1 MPTMAEVARRAGV
14 SVSTVSHVINHTR
27 FVSPEKARLIND
39 AIAAMGYQPNELARS
54 LKVASTNSV
63 GLAISAISNPY
74 FTDIICAVEAECAR
88 LGLMVFLSD
97 TQEDPDRELSV
108 VRAFHQRRVDGVILA
123 PSGSPQRAID
133 YLAEKKLPCV
143 LIDRFADQ
151 RFDQIGVENETA
163 MRALIDHV
171 ASFGHKRIGYIA
183 GQPGLA
189 TTRERIEA
197 FRASLVAN
205 GLECLPHYVSPEN
218 VDTASATAST
228 HAILSLPSSPTAL
241 VTGNNMT
248 TIGAVRAIRERGLSI
263 PGDLSLAGFD
273 DFEWADCF
281 EPRLTLVA
289 QPCTEIG
296 RQAATLLCA
305 RIASSGL
312 EPQAVRLQAMLQ
324 VRQSCAGPVPMR
336 SAPVRSAPVRSAPV
350 RSI

>member
-14 SVSTVSHVINHTR
+14 SVSTVSHVINRTR

-39 AIAAMGYQPNELARS
+39 AIATMGYQPNELARS

-143 LIDRFADQ
+143 LIDRFADD
-151 RFDQIGVENETA
+151 RFDQIGVENQSS

-197 FRASLVAN
+197 FQASLAAN
-205 GLECLPHYVSPEN
+205 GLAVPPHYLSPEN

-228 HAILSLPSSPTAL
+228 HAILSLPSPPTAL

-248 TIGAVRAIRERGLSI
+248 TIGAVRAIREKSLSI
-263 PGDLSLAGFD
+263 PGDVSLVGFD

-296 RQAATLLCA
+296 RQAAALLCA
-305 RIASSGL
+305 RIASSHL
-312 EPQAVRLQAMLQ
+312 EPQAVRLQATLQ
-324 VRQSCAGPVPMR
+324 RRESCGRPAPMR
-336 SAPVRSAPVRSAPV
+336 SV
-350 RSI
+350 

>member
-14 SVSTVSHVINHTR
+14 SISTVSHVVNRTR
-27 FVSPEKARLIND
+27 FVSPEKAQLIND

-97 TQEDPDRELSV
+97 TQEDPDRELQV

-133 YLAEKKLPCV
+133 YLADKKLPCV
-143 LIDRFADQ
+143 LIDRFADD

-163 MRALIDHV
+163 MHALIDHV

-197 FRASLVAN
+197 FRASLAAN
-205 GLECLPHYVSPEN
+205 GLECLPRYVSAEN

-228 HAILSLPSSPTAL
+228 HAILSLPEPPTAL

-248 TIGAVRAIRERGLSI
+248 TIGAVRAIREKGLSI
-263 PGDLSLAGFD
+263 PGDLSIVGFD

-281 EPRLTLVA
+281 EPRLTLVE

-296 RQAATLLCA
+296 RQAAALLSE
-305 RIASSGL
+305 RIASSHAA
-312 EPQAVRLQAMLQ
+312 PRAVRLQAKLQ
-324 VRQSCAGPVPMR
+324 ARESCATPAPAR
-336 SAPVRSAPVRSAPV
+336 SR
-350 RSI
+350 

>member
-14 SVSTVSHVINHTR
+14 SVSTVSHVVNNTR
-27 FVSPEKARLIND
+27 FVSLEKARLIND

-54 LKVASTNSV
+54 LKASTTNSV

-97 TQEDPDRELSV
+97 TQEDPDRELQV

-133 YLAEKKLPCV
+133 YLADKKMPCV

-151 RFDQIGVENETA
+151 RFDQIGVENETS

-183 GQPGLA
+183 GQPGLT

-197 FRASLVAN
+197 FQASLAAN
-205 GLECLPHYVSPEN
+205 GLESVPRYLSAEN
-218 VDTASATAST
+218 VDTAAATAST
-228 HAILSLPSSPTAL
+228 HAILSLPSPPTAL

-248 TIGAVRAIRERGLSI
+248 TIGAVRAIREKGLTI

-296 RQAATLLCA
+296 RQAAALLSA
-305 RIASSGL
+305 RIAATGSAPRS
-312 EPQAVRLQAMLQ
+312 VRLQATL
-324 VRQSCAGPVPMR
+324 RARASCGRPTHTR
-336 SAPVRSAPVRSAPV
+336 LT
-350 RSI
+350 

>member
-1 MPTMAEVARRAGV
+1 MAEVARRAGV

-197 FRASLVAN
+197 FRASLTAN

-312 EPQAVRLQAMLQ
+312 EPQAVRLQATLQ
-324 VRQSCAGPVPMR
+324 VRQSCAGP
-336 SAPVRSAPVRSAPV
+336 APIMSAPVRSAPV

>member
-14 SVSTVSHVINHTR
+14 SVSTVSHVINRTR
-27 FVSPEKARLIND
+27 FVSPEKAQLIND

-97 TQEDPDRELSV
+97 TQEDPDRELQV

-143 LIDRFADQ
+143 LIDRFADD
-151 RFDQIGVENETA
+151 RFDQIGIENDTA

-171 ASFGHKRIGYIA
+171 ASFGHRRIGYIA

-197 FRASLVAN
+197 FQASLAAN
-205 GLECLPHYVSPEN
+205 GLECFEHYVSPEN

-228 HAILSLPSSPTAL
+228 HAILSLPEPPTAL

-248 TIGAVRAIRERGLSI
+248 TIGAVRAVREKGLSI
-263 PGDLSLAGFD
+263 PGDLSLVGFD

-281 EPRLTLVA
+281 EPRLTLVE
-289 QPCTEIG
+289 QPCTDIG
-296 RQAATLLCA
+296 RQAAALLSA
-305 RIASSGL
+305 RIASSDA
-312 EPQAVRLQAMLQ
+312 PPRAVRLQATLQ
-324 VRQSCAGPVPMR
+324 TRESCAKPARPV
-336 SAPVRSAPVRSAPV
+336 
-350 RSI
+350 

>member
-197 FRASLVAN
+197 FRASLTAN

-312 EPQAVRLQAMLQ
+312 EPQAVRLQATLQ
-324 VRQSCAGPVPMR
+324 VRQSCAGPTPIMSAPMR
-336 SAPVRSAPVRSAPV
+336 SAPA

>member
-14 SVSTVSHVINHTR
+14 SVSTVSHVINRTR

-39 AIAAMGYQPNELARS
+39 AIATMGYQPNELARS

-143 LIDRFADQ
+143 LIDRFADD
-151 RFDQIGVENETA
+151 RFDQIGVENQSS

-197 FRASLVAN
+197 FQASLAAN
-205 GLECLPHYVSPEN
+205 GLAVPPHYLSPEN

-228 HAILSLPSSPTAL
+228 HAILSLPSPPTAL

-248 TIGAVRAIRERGLSI
+248 TIGAVRAIREKSLSI
-263 PGDLSLAGFD
+263 PGDVSLVGFD

-289 QPCTEIG
+289 QPCNEIG
-296 RQAATLLCA
+296 RQAAALLSE
-305 RIASSGL
+305 RIGSLNATPRS
-312 EPQAVRLQAMLQ
+312 VRLQATLCE
-324 VRQSCAGPVPMR
+324 RESCARP
-336 SAPVRSAPVRSAPV
+336 A
-350 RSI
+350 

>member
-312 EPQAVRLQAMLQ
+312 EPQAVRLQATLQ
-324 VRQSCAGPVPMR
+324 VRQSCAGPAPIM
-336 SAPVRSAPVRSAPV
+336 SAPVRSAPVM
-350 RSI
+350 SI

>member
-1 MPTMAEVARRAGV
+1 MAEVARRAGV
-14 SVSTVSHVINHTR
+14 SVSTVSHVINRTR

-39 AIAAMGYQPNELARS
+39 AIATMGYQPNELARS

-143 LIDRFADQ
+143 LIDRFADD
-151 RFDQIGVENETA
+151 RFDQIGVENQSS

-197 FRASLVAN
+197 FQASLAAN
-205 GLECLPHYVSPEN
+205 GLAVPPHYLSPEN

-228 HAILSLPSSPTAL
+228 HAILSLPSPPTAL

-248 TIGAVRAIRERGLSI
+248 TIGAVRAIREKSLSI
-263 PGDLSLAGFD
+263 PGDVSLVGFD

-296 RQAATLLCA
+296 RQAAALLCA
-305 RIASSGL
+305 RIASSHL
-312 EPQAVRLQAMLQ
+312 EPQAVRLQATLQ
-324 VRQSCAGPVPMR
+324 RRESCGRPAPMR
-336 SAPVRSAPVRSAPV
+336 S
-350 RSI
+350 I

>member
-1 MPTMAEVARRAGV
+1 
-14 SVSTVSHVINHTR
+14 
-27 FVSPEKARLIND
+27 
-39 AIAAMGYQPNELARS
+39 MGYQPNELARS

-97 TQEDPDRELSV
+97 TQEDPDRELQV
-108 VRAFHQRRVDGVILA
+108 VRAFNQRRVDGVILA
-123 PSGSPQRAID
+123 PSGSPERAIA
-133 YLAEKKLPCV
+133 YLADKKLPCV
-143 LIDRFADQ
+143 LIDRFADD

-171 ASFGHKRIGYIA
+171 ASFGHRRIGYIA

-189 TTRERIEA
+189 TTRERVDA
-197 FRASLVAN
+197 FHASLAAN
-205 GLECLPHYVSPEN
+205 GRECLPHYVSPEN

-228 HAILSLPSSPTAL
+228 HAILSLPAPPTAL

-248 TIGAVRAIRERGLSI
+248 TIGAVRAIREKGLSI
-263 PGDLSLAGFD
+263 PRDLSLVGFD

-281 EPRLTLVA
+281 EPRLTLVE

-296 RQAATLLCA
+296 RQAATLLSE
-305 RIASSGL
+305 RIASSHA
-312 EPQAVRLQAMLQ
+312 PPRAVRLKATLQA
-324 VRQSCAGPVPMR
+324 RESCARPVNR
-336 SAPVRSAPVRSAPV
+336 

>member
-14 SVSTVSHVINHTR
+14 SVSTVSHVINRTR

-39 AIAAMGYQPNELARS
+39 AIAAMGYQTNELARS

-123 PSGSPQRAID
+123 PSGAPQRAVD

-143 LIDRFADQ
+143 LIDRFADA
-151 RFDQIGVENETA
+151 RFDQIGVENQSS

-171 ASFGHKRIGYIA
+171 VSFGHKRIGYVA

-197 FRASLVAN
+197 FHSAVAGH
-205 GLECLPHYVSPEN
+205 GLALLPQHISPEN
-218 VDTASATAST
+218 IDTASATAAT
-228 HAILSLPSSPTAL
+228 HAILAQPSPPTAL
-241 VTGNNMT
+241 ITGNNMT

-263 PGDLSLAGFD
+263 PGDISLAGFD

-296 RQAATLLCA
+296 RQAASLLCA
-305 RIASSGL
+305 RIASAGL
-312 EPQAVRLQAMLQ
+312 EPQAVRLQAALQ
-324 VRQSCAGPVPMR
+324 VRESCARPASKR
-336 SAPVRSAPVRSAPV
+336 STTVRLAPVRLA
-350 RSI
+350 

>member
-14 SVSTVSHVINHTR
+14 SISTVSHVVNRTR
-27 FVSPEKARLIND
+27 FVSPEKAKLIND
-39 AIAAMGYQPNELARS
+39 AIAAMAYQPNELARS
-54 LKVASTNSV
+54 LKVSTTNSV

-97 TQEDPDRELSV
+97 TQDDPDREFSV

-123 PSGSPQRAID
+123 PSGAPQRAID
-133 YLAEKKLPCV
+133 YLAEKKVPCV
-143 LIDRFADQ
+143 LIDRFADE
-151 RFDQIGVENETA
+151 RFDQIGVENHSA

-171 ASFGHKRIGYIA
+171 ASFGHKRIGFVA

-189 TTRERIEA
+189 TTRERVEA
-197 FRASLVAN
+197 FRSALAAN
-205 GLECLPHYVSPEN
+205 GLDCLPRYLSVGN
-218 VDTASATAST
+218 VDTAAATAST
-228 HAILSLPSSPTAL
+228 HAILSLPSPPTAL

-248 TIGAVRAIRERGLSI
+248 TIGAVRAIREMGLAI

-289 QPCTEIG
+289 QPCAEIG
-296 RQAATLLCA
+296 RQAAALLSA
-305 RIASSGL
+305 RIASTAA
-312 EPQAVRLQAMLQ
+312 EPRAVRLHATLHA
-324 VRQSCAGPVPMR
+324 RASCGSPR
-336 SAPVRSAPVRSAPV
+336 
-350 RSI
+350 

>member
-197 FRASLVAN
+197 FRASLTAN

-312 EPQAVRLQAMLQ
+312 EPQAVRLQATLQ
-324 VRQSCAGPVPMR
+324 VRQSCAGP
-336 SAPVRSAPVRSAPV
+336 APIMSAPVRSAPV

>member
-14 SVSTVSHVINHTR
+14 SVSTVSHVVNRTR

-54 LKVASTNSV
+54 LKGASTRSV

-88 LGLMVFLSD
+88 LGLVVFLSD
-97 TQEDPDRELSV
+97 TQEDPERELAV
-108 VRAFHQRRVDGVILA
+108 VHAFHQRRVDGVILA
-123 PSGSPQRAID
+123 PSGSPERAIG

-143 LIDRFADQ
+143 LIDRFADD

-171 ASFGHKRIGYIA
+171 ASFGHRRIGYIA

-197 FRASLVAN
+197 FRASLQAN
-205 GLECLPHYVSPEN
+205 GLEWQPRYVSPEN

-228 HAILSLPSSPTAL
+228 HAILSQPEPPTAL

-248 TIGAVRAIRERGLSI
+248 TIGAVRAIREKGLSI
-263 PGDLSLAGFD
+263 PRDLSLVGFD

-281 EPRLTLVA
+281 EPRLTLLE

-296 RQAATLLCA
+296 RQAAALLSE
-305 RIASSGL
+305 RIAASDAA
-312 EPQAVRLQAMLQ
+312 PRAVRLSATLKT
-324 VRQSCAGPVPMR
+324 RQSCA
-336 SAPVRSAPVRSAPV
+336 APSQARPA
-350 RSI
+350 

>member
-205 GLECLPHYVSPEN
+205 GLECLPHYISPEN

-312 EPQAVRLQAMLQ
+312 EPQAVRLQATLQ
-324 VRQSCAGPVPMR
+324 VRQSCARPTPIM
-336 SAPVRSAPVRSAPV
+336 SAPVRSAPV

>member
-197 FRASLVAN
+197 FRASLTAN

-263 PGDLSLAGFD
+263 PGGLSLAGFD

-312 EPQAVRLQAMLQ
+312 EPQAVRLQATLQ
-324 VRQSCAGPVPMR
+324 VRQSCARP
-336 SAPVRSAPVRSAPV
+336 APIMSAPVRSAPV

>member
-1 MPTMAEVARRAGV
+1 MPTMAEVARCAGV
-14 SVSTVSHVINHTR
+14 SVSTVSHVVNRTR
-27 FVSPEKARLIND
+27 FVSPEKAKLIND

-97 TQEDPDRELSV
+97 TQEDPDRELQV

-133 YLAEKKLPCV
+133 YLADKKLPCV
-143 LIDRFADQ
+143 LIDRFADD

-163 MRALIDHV
+163 MHALIDHV

-197 FRASLVAN
+197 FRASLAAN
-205 GLECLPHYVSPEN
+205 GLECLPRYVSAEN

-228 HAILSLPSSPTAL
+228 HAILSLPEPPTAL

-248 TIGAVRAIRERGLSI
+248 TIGAVRAIREKGLSI
-263 PGDLSLAGFD
+263 PRDISLVGFD

-281 EPRLTLVA
+281 EPRLTLVE
-289 QPCTEIG
+289 QPCTDIG
-296 RQAATLLCA
+296 RQAAALLSE
-305 RIASSGL
+305 RIASSHAA
-312 EPQAVRLQAMLQ
+312 PRAVRLQARLQ
-324 VRQSCAGPVPMR
+324 ARESCARPAAMR
-336 SAPVRSAPVRSAPV
+336 PR
-350 RSI
+350 

>member
-14 SVSTVSHVINHTR
+14 SVSTVSHVINRTR
-27 FVSPEKARLIND
+27 FVSPEKALLIND

-123 PSGSPQRAID
+123 PSGAPQRAID

-143 LIDRFADQ
+143 LIDRFADE
-151 RFDQIGVENETA
+151 RFDQIGVENQSS

-197 FRASLVAN
+197 FRISLAAN
-205 GLECLPHYVSPEN
+205 GLALPPHYVSPEN
-218 VDTASATAST
+218 VDTVSATAST
-228 HAILSLPSSPTAL
+228 HAILSLPSPPTAL

-296 RQAATLLCA
+296 RQAAALLCA
-305 RIASSGL
+305 RIASTDL
-312 EPQAVRLQAMLQ
+312 EPQAVRLQAALQ
-324 VRQSCAGPVPMR
+324 VRESCARPAPMR
-336 SAPVRSAPVRSAPV
+336 ST
-350 RSI
+350 

>member
-14 SVSTVSHVINHTR
+14 SVSTVSHVVNRTR
-27 FVSPEKARLIND
+27 FVSPEKAKLIND
-39 AIAAMGYQPNELARS
+39 VIASMGYQPNELARS
-54 LKVASTNSV
+54 LKASTTNSV

-97 TQEDPDRELSV
+97 TQDDPDRELSV

-123 PSGSPQRAID
+123 PSGAPQRAID

-143 LIDRFADQ
+143 LIDRLADE
-151 RFDQIGVENETA
+151 RFDQIGVENHSA

-171 ASFGHKRIGYIA
+171 ASFGHKRIGFVA

-189 TTRERIEA
+189 TTRERVEA
-197 FRASLVAN
+197 FRSALAAN
-205 GLECLPHYVSPEN
+205 GLDCLPDYLSVGN

-228 HAILSLPSSPTAL
+228 RVILSLPSPPTAL

-248 TIGAVRAIRERGLSI
+248 TIGAVRAIREMGLAI

-289 QPCTEIG
+289 QPCAEIG
-296 RQAATLLCA
+296 RQAAALLSA
-305 RIASSGL
+305 RIASSAT
-312 EPQAVRLQAMLQ
+312 EPRTVRLQATLHA
-324 VRQSCAGPVPMR
+324 RQSCARPT
-336 SAPVRSAPVRSAPV
+336 
-350 RSI
+350 

>member
-14 SVSTVSHVINHTR
+14 SVSTVSHVVNRTR
-27 FVSPEKARLIND
+27 FVSPEKAKLIND

-97 TQEDPDRELSV
+97 TQEDPDRELQV

-133 YLAEKKLPCV
+133 YLADKKLPCV
-143 LIDRFADQ
+143 LIDRFADD

-171 ASFGHKRIGYIA
+171 ISFGHKRIGYIA

-197 FRASLVAN
+197 FSASLAAN
-205 GLECLPHYVSPEN
+205 GLECPPHYVSPEN

-228 HAILSLPSSPTAL
+228 HAILSRPAPPTAL

-248 TIGAVRAIRERGLSI
+248 TIGAVRAIREKGLSI
-263 PGDLSLAGFD
+263 PRDLSLVGFD

-281 EPRLTLVA
+281 EPRLTLVE

-296 RQAATLLCA
+296 RQAAALLSE
-305 RIASSGL
+305 RIASSDAA
-312 EPQAVRLQAMLQ
+312 PRAVRLQATLQ
-324 VRQSCAGPVPMR
+324 ARQSCGRPA
-336 SAPVRSAPVRSAPV
+336 
-350 RSI
+350 

>member
-14 SVSTVSHVINHTR
+14 SVSTVSHVVNRTR
-27 FVSPEKARLIND
+27 FVSPEKAKLIND
-39 AIAAMGYQPNELARS
+39 AISAMGYLPNELARS
-54 LKVASTNSV
+54 LKVSITNSV

-97 TQEDPDRELSV
+97 TQDDPDRELSV

-123 PSGSPQRAID
+123 PSGAPQRAID

-143 LIDRFADQ
+143 LIDRFADE
-151 RFDQIGVENETA
+151 RFDQIGVENHSA

-171 ASFGHKRIGYIA
+171 ASFGHKRIGFVA

-197 FRASLVAN
+197 FRSAMAAN
-205 GLECLPHYVSPEN
+205 GLDCLPRYLSAGN
-218 VDTASATAST
+218 VDTAAATAST
-228 HAILSLPSSPTAL
+228 RAILSLPSPPTAL

-248 TIGAVRAIRERGLSI
+248 TIGAVRAIREIGLAI

-289 QPCTEIG
+289 QPCAEIG
-296 RQAATLLCA
+296 RQAAALLSRPYCIYRRRA
-305 RIASSGL
+305 TRRAAPRHAPCPRIL
-312 EPQAVRLQAMLQ
+312 REPR
-324 VRQSCAGPVPMR
+324 
-336 SAPVRSAPVRSAPV
+336 
-350 RSI
+350 

>member
-1 MPTMAEVARRAGV
+1 MNLPFSSNTWIR
-14 SVSTVSHVINHTR
+14 
-27 FVSPEKARLIND
+27 
-39 AIAAMGYQPNELARS
+39 ELARS
-54 LKVASTNSV
+54 LKVSSTNSV

-97 TQEDPDRELSV
+97 TQEDPDRELQV

-133 YLAEKKLPCV
+133 YLADKKVPCV
-143 LIDRFADQ
+143 LIDRFADD
-151 RFDQIGVENETA
+151 RFDQIGVENDTA

-197 FRASLVAN
+197 FQASLAAN
-205 GLECLPHYVSPEN
+205 GLESVPHYVSPEN
-218 VDTASATAST
+218 VDTAAATAST
-228 HAILSLPSSPTAL
+228 HAILSLPTPPTAL

-248 TIGAVRAIRERGLSI
+248 TIGAVRAIREKGLSI
-263 PGDLSLAGFD
+263 PRDLSLVGFD

-281 EPRLTLVA
+281 EPRLTLIE

-296 RQAATLLCA
+296 RQAAALLSA
-305 RIASSGL
+305 RIASTASA
-312 EPQAVRLQAMLQ
+312 PRAVRLQATLQ
-324 VRQSCAGPVPMR
+324 ARESCGRPK
-336 SAPVRSAPVRSAPV
+336 
-350 RSI
+350 